1 MSTTY
6 QVVPDGEDYSW
17 YDAQEFD
24 SYFPDSAAIQWLEE
38 NDAHYDHE
46 FLRIGGILKVRNK
59 DKPEK
64 VWRLRIYGESVPT
77 YFTNL
82 IGENE

>member
-1 MSTTY
+1 MSFTY

-17 YDAQEFD
+17 HDAQEFE
-24 SYFPDSAAIQWLEE
+24 SYFPDSAAVLWLEE
-38 NDAHYDHE
+38 NDCHYDYQ
-46 FLRIGGILKVRNK
+46 FMRMGGILKVRDK

-64 VWRLRIYGESVPT
+64 VWRLRIYGETVPT

-82 IGENE
+82 IEENE